1 MEVIM
6 YRTDLAVESFSD
18 RSLPKGVHRRTRGES
33 FSITEIVIDDDS
45 CLDSLG
51 KGKGKYITLE
61 GSSLS
66 RFSDDYEQMTLE
78 LAGEIR
84 NLIPDGEILVAGL
97 GNNDITPDALGP
109 QVTAKILATRHL
121 RDELDSE
128 EEQFLT
134 SLRPV
139 SAFAGGVLGQTGIE
153 TSEMVR
159 AIVQQIHPA
168 GIIVVDA
175 LACSDISRLG
185 TTIQISDS
193 GISPGSGV
201 SNARKELSEK
211 IFGIPVI
218 AIGVPTVVD
227 MHTIVR
233 SLTGRAPERE
243 TPNMMVTPRDI
254 DRLTERASQ
263 LIAFGINL
271 ALQPDMTLDDVRG
284 LF

>member
-1 MEVIM
+1 MI
-6 YRTDLAVESFSD
+6 RTDLAVESFSD
-18 RSLPKGVHRRTRGES
+18 IALPQGVHRRTRGEA
-33 FSITEIVIDDDS
+33 FTITEITIDDDS

-51 KGKGKYITLE
+51 KGKGTYITLE
-61 GSSLS
+61 GASLS
-66 RFSDDYEQMTLE
+66 RFSDDYDNMITE
-78 LAGEIR
+78 LAGELER
-84 NLIPDGEILVAGL
+84 LIPEGEILVAGI
-97 GNNDITPDALGP
+97 GNSDITPDALGP
-109 QVTAKILATRHL
+109 QVISKVLATRHL

-128 EEQFLT
+128 EEEFLT
-134 SLRPV
+134 SLRAV

-153 TSEMVR
+153 TSEMIK
-159 AIVQQIHPA
+159 AIIRQISPA
-168 GIIVVDA
+168 GIIVIDA

-233 SLTGRAPERE
+233 SLTGREADRE

-271 ALQPDMTLDDVRG
+271 ALHPSMSLDDVRG

>member
-1 MEVIM
+1 MNI
-6 YRTDLAVESFSD
+6 RTDLAVENFSD
-18 RSLPKGVHRRTRGES
+18 ETLPKGVHRHIRGKTFE
-33 FSITEIVIDDDS
+33 ITEIVIDDDS
-45 CLDSLG
+45 CLNTIG
-51 KGKGKYITLE
+51 KGRGCYITLE
-61 GSSLS
+61 GCELS
-66 RFSDDYEQMTLE
+66 RFSDTYEDMSLE
-78 LAGEIR
+78 LASELER
-84 NLIPDGEILVAGL
+84 LIPDGDMLVVGL

-109 QVTAKILATRHL
+109 QVISKILATRHL
-121 RDELDSE
+121 RSELDSE
-128 EEQFLT
+128 EESFLT

-153 TSEMVR
+153 TAELVSAV
-159 AIVQQIHPA
+159 IKQINPS
-168 GIIVVDA
+168 GVIVVDS

-185 TTIQISDS
+185 TTIQLSDS

-201 SNARKELSEK
+201 SNARAELSEK
-211 IFGIPVI
+211 LFGIPVI

-233 SLTGRAPERE
+233 SLTGSEISE
-243 TPNMMVTPRDI
+243 ELPNMIVTPRDI

-271 ALQPDMTLDDVRG
+271 ALHKELSFDDVRG

>member
-1 MEVIM
+1 MI
-6 YRTDLAVESFSD
+6 RTDLAVESFSD
-18 RSLPKGVHRRTRGES
+18 IALPRGVHRRTRGEA
-33 FSITEIVIDDDS
+33 FTITEITIDDDS

-51 KGKGKYITLE
+51 KGKGTYITLE
-61 GSSLS
+61 GASLS
-66 RFSDDYEQMTLE
+66 RFSDDYDNMITE
-78 LAGEIR
+78 LAGELER
-84 NLIPDGEILVAGL
+84 LIPEGEILVAGI
-97 GNNDITPDALGP
+97 GNSDITPDALGP
-109 QVTAKILATRHL
+109 QVISKVLATRHL

-128 EEQFLT
+128 EEEFLT
-134 SLRPV
+134 SLRAV

-153 TSEMVR
+153 TSEMIK
-159 AIVQQIHPA
+159 AIIRQISPA
-168 GIIVVDA
+168 GIIVIDA

-233 SLTGRAPERE
+233 SLTGREADRK

-271 ALQPDMTLDDVRG
+271 ALHPSMSLDDVRG